1 MSKRMGKRVLLQDVD
16 EEEKSAYIFNDYI
29 DGQRNISE
37 IIVPTKEVERYT
49 YVCNRKNNAGFHLVQ
64 PDGKDF
70 EGVEIKVSERQL
82 YGLRNNIFHE
92 DNIAIFDS
100 FQTKFEREQF
110 VLNLIMDNH
119 LVNDV
124 LKFDEQKRK
133 FVKLPI
139 DNLFQHI
146 YETIS
151 RKKKEAKK
159 KLSSPAKK
167 RTKTNM
173 DLSNS
178 ISKEASSSVPTPKD
192 DKISFINYSNTGN
205 LLKENSNIIDLTLDD
220 EKSKSVRSVLRTT
233 RDEDHPLNSS
243 LYFGEKFYQ
252 KYTDENEWSRLM
264 FHESVEKKENI
275 PWVIMNK
282 KSHTHCS
289 HVFTL
294 CMKTMS

>member
-1 MSKRMGKRVLLQDVD
+1 MGKRVLLQDVD

-124 LKFDEQKRK
+124 LKFDEQRRY

-139 DNLFQHI
+139 DNLFQYI
-146 YETIS
+146 YETLT
-151 RKKKEAKK
+151 RKTKDAKK
-159 KLSSPAKK
+159 KLLSPPKK
-167 RTKTNM
+167 
-173 DLSNS
+173 
-178 ISKEASSSVPTPKD
+178 
-192 DKISFINYSNTGN
+192 N
-205 LLKENSNIIDLTLDD
+205 L
-220 EKSKSVRSVLRTT
+220 R
-233 RDEDHPLNSS
+233 
-243 LYFGEKFYQ
+243 
-252 KYTDENEWSRLM
+252 
-264 FHESVEKKENI
+264 KKQ
-275 PWVIMNK
+275 
-282 KSHTHCS
+282 
-289 HVFTL
+289 
-294 CMKTMS
+294 